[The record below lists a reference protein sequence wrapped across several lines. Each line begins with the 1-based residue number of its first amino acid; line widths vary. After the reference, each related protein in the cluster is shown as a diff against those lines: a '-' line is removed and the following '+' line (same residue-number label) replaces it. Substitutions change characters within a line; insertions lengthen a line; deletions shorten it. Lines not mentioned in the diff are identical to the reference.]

1 MANKLNNITFDNFK
15 WLNEPAHWS
24 LSDNVLMLRTDREK
38 DFWQETWY
46 NFNHNSGHVYGT
58 ELSEDFTVEICVE
71 ADFKTLYDQ
80 AGLMLYVD
88 EKNWVKAG
96 IEYTD
101 GLPMISSV
109 VTKEFSDWGTG
120 VFTGNPN
127 KFWMKLTKVG
137 NVVCIKYSID
147 NETWLLLR
155 LCLFPVSEKYFVGPM
170 SCTPTRE
177 GLTVKFSG
185 LKFSEPVKDILHSD

>member
-1 MANKLNNITFDNFK
+1 
-15 WLNEPAHWS
+15 
-24 LSDNVLMLRTDREK
+24 
-38 DFWQETWY
+38 
-46 NFNHNSGHVYGT
+46 
-58 ELSEDFTVEICVE
+58 
-71 ADFKTLYDQ
+71 
-80 AGLMLYVD
+80 
-88 EKNWVKAG
+88 
-96 IEYTD
+96 
-101 GLPMISSV
+101 MISSV

-120 VFTGNPN
+120 VFTGNPNKFWLKLMKVGNVVCIKYSIDNEAWILLRLCQFPISEKYFIGPMSCTPTREGLTVKFSGLKFRVFTGNPN

-155 LCLFPVSEKYFVGPM
+155 LCQFPVSEKYFVGPM

-185 LKFSEPVKDILHSD
+185 LKFSEPESFDLYDRNGTLQ